1 MSIKVLGD
9 TTVRVWVLLT
19 LLFLLACGTGTR
31 ADTVPSATVVPAG
44 GAVETVP
51 PMPPAAASAEPTATA
66 APTVTPTP
74 VPPSPSPTASAGP
87 ASEDAESARLAVAAF
102 DFLETFTRK
111 VSPRESATEQERAAA
126 EFLRQRFEALGY
138 DVRLQPFEV
147 EMERAR
153 ISLAGEGESIPGI
166 RLSRSPY
173 GEATGLLVDV
183 GRAFEKD
190 IPDGGIDGMIA
201 LIERGTISFEEKIA
215 RVTAA
220 GAVAAIVYN
229 NASVNFRGTLATD
242 GSIPAVSITRAA
254 GDRLLARLSQGDVRT
269 TVTVAHV
276 VADSVNVIAEMPG
289 ADPDGGMV
297 ILGGHYDT
305 VPGVPGANDNGSGIA
320 VLMTIASE
328 VADRSYPFTL
338 RFVGFGAEEIGL
350 FGSRFH
356 VESLSAHDLEG
367 VIAMLN
373 FDALGSGRTAGVLG
387 DPALVQSTL
396 DVAAAGDVDV
406 EEQSLGAGWSSDHAP
421 FENAGVPVLFFL
433 SDDFSRIHSP
443 EDRLEFVRPEL
454 IGDAAAMAIGML
466 DLLSARES

>member
-1 MSIKVLGD
+1 MSIKVLGA
-9 TTVRVWVLLT
+9 TAVRVWVLLT

-31 ADTVPSATVVPAG
+31 ADTVPGAAAVPAG

-51 PMPPAAASAEPTATA
+51 PISTVAAGAEPTATA

-74 VPPSPSPTASAGP
+74 IPSPTTVAAEP
-87 ASEDAESARLAVAAF
+87 ASEDAVSARLALEAF
-102 DFLETFTRK
+102 DFLETFTRE
-111 VSPRESATEQERAAA
+111 VSPRESTTEQERDAA

-138 DVRLQPFEV
+138 DVRLEPFEV

-190 IPDGGIDGMIA
+190 IPDGGIDGKIA
-201 LIERGTISFEEKIA
+201 LIERGTISFEEKVA

-242 GSIPAVSITRAA
+242 GSIPALSVSRAA
-254 GDRLLARLSQGDVRT
+254 GERLLARLSQGDVRT
-269 TVTVAHV
+269 TVSVAHV

-289 ADPDGGMV
+289 ADPDGGIV

-320 VLMTIASE
+320 ALMTIASE
-328 VADRSYPFTL
+328 VAGRSYP
-338 RFVGFGAEEIGL
+338 FVGFGAEEIGL

-367 VIAMLN
+367 IIAMFN
-373 FDALGSGRTAGVLG
+373 FDALGTGRAAGVLG

-396 DVAAAGDVDV
+396 DVAAASGVDV
-406 EEQSLGAGWSSDHAP
+406 EEHRSLGAGWSSDHAP

-454 IGDAAAMAIGML
+454 LGDAAALAIGML
-466 DLLSARES
+466 DLLRDAES